1 MYAASIDGKEVSLVL
16 SIDELRLLNC
26 ALREIADGA
35 YLSDAEFE
43 RRVGA
48 PREDAQALLASV
60 HSVLCAAEEMTPPR
74 GGR

>member
-16 SIDELRLLNC
+16 AIDELRLLNC

-35 YLSDAEFE
+35 HLSDAEFE

-48 PREDAQALLASV
+48 PRGDAQALLASV
-60 HSVLCAAEEMTPPR
+60 HSVLCAAEELTPPR

>member
-16 SIDELRLLNC
+16 TIDELRLLNC

-48 PREDAQALLASV
+48 PRADAQALLSSV

-74 GGR
+74 GR